1 MRSPLGTKVSAGW
14 TARRRTGGGAGART
28 IVRVESRAAWAP
40 PGLGLGGRTPSSH
53 SGTTSDATAVIVID
67 ANFGINM
74 KLVLIPLVPAD
85 NYKRDRRCA
94 L

>member
-1 MRSPLGTKVSAGW
+1 
-14 TARRRTGGGAGART
+14 
-28 IVRVESRAAWAP
+28 VRVESGAAWAL
-40 PGLGLGGRTPSSH
+40 PGLGLGGRTPRSH

-74 KLVLIPLVPAD
+74 KLVLIPLALAD

-94 L
+94 P